1 MTIQSEVQTLLQG
14 CSCVPQHCLGLLT
27 IFTNLFLHSS
37 HTFANLLQQHA
48 SPVET
53 RLSGRKKR
61 RNSVVLGLC
70 KCAGP
75 AAIRTDEGLFSD
87 DKDHHHNNHPE
98 AFTLL
103 GCYAAL
109 YL

>member
-1 MTIQSEVQTLLQG
+1 MPIQSEVQTLLQE
-14 CSCVPQHCLGLLT
+14 CSCVPQQCLGLLT
-27 IFTNLFLHSS
+27 IFTHLFLHFS
-37 HTFANLLQQHA
+37 HTFANLLQQHG

-53 RLSGRKKR
+53 RLSGGKKR

-75 AAIRTDEGLFSD
+75 AAISTDEGLFSD
-87 DKDHHHNNHPE
+87 DNDYNYKNHQE

>member
-1 MTIQSEVQTLLQG
+1 MPIQYEEHILLQEY
-14 CSCVPQHCLGLLT
+14 SCVPQHCLGVLT
-27 IFTNLFLHSS
+27 ILSAFAFS

-48 SPVET
+48 SSVET
-53 RLSGRKKR
+53 RLSGGMKR
-61 RNSVVLGLC
+61 RNIVVLGLC

-75 AAIRTDEGLFSD
+75 AAISTDEGLFSYD
-87 DKDHHHNNHPE
+87 NDRHHKNHQE

-109 YL
+109 HL